1 MRRVW
6 AAVLSVWATISV
18 VGVLAW
24 TNAPSRPL
32 AQPSPVTYVVKGANG
47 RQHLVVVPA
56 SAATAPH
63 ATTHTSPPPPGG

>member
-32 AQPSPVTYVVKGANG
+32 AQPSPLSVVVKGKNG
-47 RQHLVVVPA
+47 QLVVVPA
-56 SAATAPH
+56 TSTAPH
-63 ATTHTSPPPPGG
+63 ATTHTSPPPP

>member
-6 AAVLSVWATISV
+6 ATVLSVWATISV

-32 AQPSPVTYVVKGANG
+32 AQPSPQTFVVKGKNG
-47 RQHLVVVPA
+47 QLVVVPA
-56 SAATAPH
+56 TVSTAPH
-63 ATTHTSPPPPGG
+63 ATTHTSPPPP

>member
-24 TNAPSRPL
+24 ANAPSRPL
-32 AQPSPVTYVVKGANG
+32 AQPSPQTFVVRGKNG
-47 RQHLVVVPA
+47 QQQLVVVPA
-56 SAATAPH
+56 TAAPH
-63 ATTHTSPPPPGG
+63 ATTHTSPPPP

>member
-6 AAVLSVWATISV
+6 ATVLSVWATISV

-24 TNAPSRPL
+24 TNAPARPL
-32 AQPSPVTYVVKGANG
+32 AQPSPTTLVVKGKNG
-47 RQHLVVVPA
+47 QLVVVPA

-63 ATTHTSPPPPGG
+63 ATTQTSPPPPGG